1 MEGNSIVVQVLQS
14 PQTVPAESKSDSVLC
29 EICPLK
35 KENRELR
42 CERGYWEKQHQRAR
56 EREEQLKEEVQQLKA
71 RIRYL
76 ERELYGQK
84 TEKSSGGSEASIED
98 EKEEEEKEK
107 RPRGHQPGTPG
118 HGRRNLDHLPAVEE
132 DYELAEGESRCP
144 ICGLPYEPLPGTED
158 SEQVEV
164 EVRAYRRKIRRR
176 RYRRTCRCE
185 GIPGI
190 VTARGLS
197 KLIPK
202 GTLGISVW
210 AMILVEKYLYQR
222 PISRILESLRGYGLD
237 IAAGTVGDGLRR
249 LAGLFAPVQEG
260 IREKSRE
267 GQWWHADETRWQVFE
282 LPEGKLSH
290 RWYLWVFVSPE
301 AVLYILDPGR
311 SAEVVEGLLGE
322 IEQGILCVDRYA
334 AYKKFAK
341 DREGVLLAFCRT
353 HQRRDFLKV
362 ANGYPQLDEW
372 AQEWVHRIGQVFHL
386 NHQRVAHEI
395 GSERFQEVDGRLRKA
410 LEEMENKR
418 EEERGRKGIDAECL
432 AVLKSMKEHW
442 EGLRVFVEHP
452 EIPMDNS
459 EAERKMRGPA
469 VGRKNYYGS
478 GRIWSGQFAASLFS
492 VFQTLLKWDVN
503 PRQWAVEYLE
513 ACAENGGRAPEHSAA
528 FLPWN
533 MAEGDRARMRTV
545 HIRGHPVG

>member
-1 MEGNSIVVQVLQS
+1 VEGNAVVLHVLQW
-14 PQTVPAESKSDSVLC
+14 PQTVSAESESDPVWC

-56 EREEQLKEEVQQLKA
+56 AREEQLKEEVRQLKA

-76 ERELYGQK
+76 KKELYGQK
-84 TEKSSGGSEASIED
+84 TEKSSGGSEASSAE
-98 EKEEEEKEK
+98 EKEEERK
-107 RPRGHQPGTPG
+107 PRGHQPGAPG
-118 HGRRNLDHLPAVEE
+118 HGRRNLDHLPVVEE
-132 DYELAEGESRCP
+132 EYELAEGESRCP

-176 RYRRTCRCE
+176 RYRRSCGCE
-185 GIPGI
+185 GIPRTI
-190 VTARGLS
+190 TARGPS

-202 GTLGISVW
+202 GRLGMSVW

-222 PISRILESLRGYGLD
+222 PIARILESLKGYGLD
-237 IAAGTVGDGLRR
+237 IAPGTVGDGLKR

-260 IREKSRE
+260 IREKSRAGE
-267 GQWWHADETRWQVFE
+267 WWHADETRWEVFE

-290 RWYLWVFVSPE
+290 RWYLWVFISPQ
-301 AVLYILDPGR
+301 AVLYILDPRR
-311 SAEVVEGLLGE
+311 SAEVVEGHLGE
-322 IEQGILCVDRYA
+322 IEEGILCVDRYA

-341 DREGVLLAFCRT
+341 DRDGVLLAFCWT

-362 ANGYPQLDEW
+362 ANEHPELEGW
-372 AQEWVHRIGQVFHL
+372 AREWVHRIGQVFHL
-386 NHQRVAHEI
+386 NHQRVVHER
-395 GSERFQEVDGRLRKA
+395 GSEEFLEADGRLRQA

-418 EEERGRKGIDAECL
+418 EEELARKRMDPECV

-442 EGLRVFVEHP
+442 EGLGVFVEHP

-459 EAERKMRGPA
+459 EAESVQCVSNPAEMGRQSSA
-469 VGRKNYYGS
+469 VGG
-478 GRIWSGQFAASLFS
+478 GI
-492 VFQTLLKWDVN
+492 
-503 PRQWAVEYLE
+503 PRGV
-513 ACAENGGRAPEHSAA
+513 CGKRRPGTGG
-528 FLPWN
+528 
-533 MAEGDRARMRTV
+533 
-545 HIRGHPVG
+545 